1 MEKAIK
7 KYFPIFAL
15 PTAIAFFIFF
25 VAPFVIGVYLSLCK
39 FTTITDAQFVGF
51 ENYLKILRMRQCLIH
66 LFIHYGIQLYLL

>member
-25 VAPFVIGVYLSLCK
+25 LAPFVLGVYLSFCK
-39 FTTITDAQFVGF
+39 FTTITDAKLVGF
-51 ENYLKILRMRQCLIH
+51 ENYMKIDNSSLEPDVVATMIKEK
-66 LFIHYGIQLYLL
+66 FQL